1 MATAAMMISTAV
13 DGDDVLIG
21 GAGNDILRGG
31 IGRDTASYA
40 TATGVVVDLGLDGV
54 QNTIGAGSDQL
65 IDIENLIGSTRND
78 TLGGNAGDNI
88 LDGGAGADTV
98 SYAQAGSAVTVSL
111 GLQGAAQDTGW
122 WQAATRC
129 STSRT

>member
-13 DGDDVLIG
+13 TGDDVLIG

-111 GLQGAAQDTGW
+111 GLQGAAQDRVV
-122 WQAATRC
+122 QAATRC